1 VAKTPKEQMGVD
13 LPEGD
18 EELTPDFVEPSRT
31 TADEQAAVQQQ
42 MAAEAERPDWL
53 PEQYKSPE
61 AFAEAHR
68 SLQER
73 LRQESEERKDLQ
85 AQLEQL
91 AEAVQQQQ
99 YQQPYEQPAD
109 VIDSVAAE
117 ISAAREVG
125 DVRRELELQ
134 AWLQN
139 YTLQQSVSANAA
151 DQAAAQEPTLAMQ
164 DELIAAHHAMTM
176 QRTYPDWDEYAPKV
190 RDLIQA
196 EPWRLPD
203 SALSDLA
210 STQRA
215 LSDAYEVL
223 KARDLLSEQE
233 QLRERGLSQA
243 DVSRARKLE
252 AQTMEGASGRPDEP
266 SRVDRELAEMQMAL
280 RRNSGIA
287 AIKQELRGRQ
297 HNRIPAG

>member
-1 VAKTPKEQMGVD
+1 VATKKTAREQVGVD
-13 LPEGD
+13 LPEENAPD
-18 EELTPDFVEPSRT
+18 ELNPDFVEPSRT
-31 TADEQAAVQQQ
+31 TAEEQAAVQEAL
-42 MAAEAERPDWL
+42 AAEPERPEWL
-53 PEQYKSPE
+53 PEQYKTPE
-61 AFAEAHR
+61 AFADAHR

-73 LRQESEERKDLQ
+73 LRQEAESRKG
-85 AQLEQL
+85 LEQQVEQL
-91 AEAVQQQQ
+91 TEYVQQAA
-99 YQQPYEQPAD
+99 QQPAYEPAD

-134 AWLQN
+134 TWLQN
-139 YTLQQSVSANAA
+139 YTLQQAQSAGAA
-151 DQAAAQEPTLAMQ
+151 DQAAAQEPQLAMQ
-164 DELIAAHHAMTM
+164 DELVAAHHAMTM
-176 QRTYPDWDEYAPKV
+176 QRAYPDWDSYAPKV

-203 SALSDLA
+203 AALSDLA
-210 STQRA
+210 ATQRA

-223 KARDLLSEQE
+223 KARDLLAEQE

-252 AQTMEGASGRPDEP
+252 AQTMQGASGRPDEP
-266 SRVDRELAEMQMAL
+266 SQVDRDLAEMQLAL

-287 AIKQELRGRQ
+287 AIKQELRGR
-297 HNRIPAG
+297 